1 MKFKLPQLS
10 YVGHVISAEGLKP
23 VPAKVEAIL
32 NMPPPADKQGLRRI
46 MGMVNYLQKFAP
58 GLSELT
64 TPIRTLLK
72 DDAEFVW
79 EESVHG
85 QCFKRVKGVI
95 ASAPVL
101 KYFDPSVEAVLQCD
115 ASQHGLG
122 ACLMQNG
129 QPVAY
134 ASRSLTETECNYVQM
149 EKELLATVFGVEK
162 FESYLY
168 GRKFKVETD
177 HQPLESILKKS
188 LLSAPKRL
196 QRMMLRLQN
205 FDFEV
210 EYKKGTLLHLA
221 DTLSR
226 AFLPHSE
233 VKCSKLLSKK
243 LKVLMH

>member
-1 MKFKLPQLS
+1 
-10 YVGHVISAEGLKP
+10 
-23 VPAKVEAIL
+23 
-32 NMPPPADKQGLRRI
+32 MPPQTDKQGLRRI

-72 DDAEFVW
+72 DDAEFLW

-85 QCFKRVKGVI
+85 ECFKHVKAVI

-101 KYFDPSVEAVLQCD
+101 KFYDPSEEAVLQCD

-122 ACLMQNG
+122 ASLMQNG

-134 ASRSLTETECNYVQM
+134 ASRSLTDTESNYAQI
-149 EKELLATVFGVEK
+149 EKELLAIVFGVEK
-162 FESYLY
+162 FESYVY

-177 HQPLESILKKS
+177 HKPLESILKKS

-196 QRMMLRLQN
+196 QMMMLRLQN

-210 EYKKGTLLHLA
+210 ERKALFSIWLIPLVERIFHMARSRVQERMSFWPWMLGLSPSKRWKVSEA
-221 DTLSR
+221 D
-226 AFLPHSE
+226 
-233 VKCSKLLSKK
+233 
-243 LKVLMH
+243 